1 MERTLRPLAALL
13 PLLLLLVA
21 CAERGSRGPGATETA
36 AGASAEAP
44 VVQTA
49 GGLYPTGERLAR
61 YLRSKYPAYENGRW
75 AVGWNSNIPWMTRL
89 GLSVQEHWPFSVSLM
104 GLGAVAF
111 NSDQAYIQLDP
122 SSFAGL
128 IWLEPMVT
136 PKGLLEAVKVTF
148 RPIGA
153 LPYVQTIIACE
164 PGLSIIPQAAPDGR

>member
-1 MERTLRPLAALL
+1 MERILRVLAALL
-13 PLLLLLVA
+13 PLLLLLAA
-21 CAERGSRGPGATETA
+21 CAESGARGPGAAETA
-36 AGASAEAP
+36 AGPSAEAP
-44 VVQTA
+44 MVQTG

-61 YLRSKYPAYENGRW
+61 YLRYKYPAYENGRW
-75 AVGWNSNIPWMTRL
+75 AVGWNSRIPWMDMMGR
-89 GLSVQEHWPFSVSLM
+89 GVEEHWPFSVTLA
-104 GLGAVAF
+104 GLGAEAAT
-111 NSDQAYIQLDP
+111 SGQAYDQLDP

-164 PGLSIIPQAAPDGR
+164 PGLSIIPQAASEGR